1 MPSTFTGIEIGKR
14 SLQGHATGLNT
25 VGHNL
30 GNASVDGY
38 SRQRVEM
45 RASDA
50 IYLPGLSRE
59 ERPGQLGQG
68 MEVARVTRA
77 RDSLLEGRIV
87 KEQNLAGYWSDRDK
101 YLLMVDQVYLEPTD
115 ASVRARMDAFWQAWE
130 ELSLRPSEVAP
141 RQAVVERGK
150 ALIDAIH
157 NRSTRLHGIR
167 DMVDDDLRATIV
179 QVNGM
184 AREIGDLNRK
194 IVKVEAMGD
203 LPNDLYDRRDLLV
216 GKLSGLID
224 VEVSGRDPDEF
235 MIHTGGSYLVQG
247 HLARE
252 VTARSDP
259 NNEGYARLE
268 WPEGSA
274 AVFRG
279 GRVAALAELR
289 DLDVRGE
296 IQKIDLATINFI
308 DLVNEVHRSG
318 VGLDRQGGVD
328 FFVEYPFINNLAGN
342 YDRSGDG
349 VYDSSYVFRMTGR
362 NRLEH
367 KDQIG
372 LQGTMTFAGAS
383 GDVRVDYFPTDT
395 VEDLMA
401 RINLSGAEVAARLN
415 QKGELTLKATD
426 AADTANPDFVVRHV
440 EDSGQFLVGYA
451 GLLRGTGP
459 EGAFDWRGPDAV
471 LAMAGGSD
479 YAVAPL
485 AHPAAWVAVNP
496 VLDATPERVASGF
509 EGFGD
514 GSTALAIAR
523 LRTDQVMIGRIPTF
537 DDFFAQTAAEIG
549 LKGETAAR
557 SLETIEL
564 VMKQLGDMR
573 QSLSGV
579 NMDEELADMI
589 KFQHGYNAAA
599 RFVTQVDQMID
610 TIINRM
616 GV

>member
-14 SLQGHATGLNT
+14 SIQGHSAGLNT

-30 GNASVDGY
+30 ANASVEGY

-68 MEVARVTRA
+68 MEVARINRA

-87 KEQNLAGYWSDRDK
+87 QEQNLAGYWSDRDK
-101 YLLMVDQVYLEPTD
+101 YLLMVDHVYQEPTD
-115 ASVRARMDAFWQAWE
+115 GSVRASMDAFWQSWE
-130 ELSLRPSEVAP
+130 DLSLRPSEVAP

-157 NRSTRLHGIR
+157 NRYERLAGIR
-167 DMVDDDLRATIV
+167 DMIDDDLRGTVV
-179 QVNGM
+179 QVNDM
-184 AREIGDLNRK
+184 AREVADLNRK
-194 IVKVEAMGD
+194 IVKIEAMGD
-203 LPNDLYDRRDLLV
+203 MPNDLYDRRDLLV
-216 GKLSGLID
+216 GKLSSLID

-247 HLARE
+247 QLARE
-252 VTARSDP
+252 VVATSDP
-259 NNEGYARLE
+259 DNEGYARLQ
-268 WPEGSA
+268 WPEGNA

-279 GRVAALAELR
+279 GKVAALAELR
-289 DLDVRGE
+289 DVDLRGE

-328 FFVEYPFINNLAGN
+328 FFVEYPAINNLAGN

-362 NRLEH
+362 NRLEP

-372 LQGTMTFAGAS
+372 LQGTLTFAGAS

-395 VEDLMA
+395 VEALMA

-415 QKGELTLKATD
+415 QKGELSIKATP
-426 AADTANPDFVVRHV
+426 ASDTANPDFVLRHV

-451 GLLRGTGP
+451 GLLRGVGE
-459 EGAFDWRGPDAV
+459 EGAYDWRGPDAV
-471 LAMAGGSD
+471 LSMAGGSD
-479 YAVAPL
+479 FAVAPL
-485 AHPAAWVAVNP
+485 AHPAGWIAVNP
-496 VLDATPERVASGF
+496 VLSVTPERVASGF

-523 LRTDQVMIGRIPTF
+523 LRTDPVMIGRIPTF
-537 DDFFAQTAAEIG
+537 DDFFSQSAAEIG

-557 SLETIEL
+557 SLQTIEL

-579 NMDEELADMI
+579 NMDEELAEMI

-599 RFVTQVDQMID
+599 RFVTEVDQMID

-616 GV
+616 AV